1 MNALALPWL
10 TPYRKYGLVLLRIG
24 LGALFVVYG
33 WNKVSDISGFQGMLD
48 GMGMGFMAWP
58 VALIELLGGIALI
71 LGVFTRIAGLLLA
84 AVMLVAI
91 VQVHLA
97 NGFAGDGGW
106 GFRFVFMM
114 AALALALMGG
124 GKMGLDDMMGWDTD

>member
-10 TPYRKYGLVLLRIG
+10 APYRKYGLVLLRIG
-24 LGALFVVYG
+24 LGALFAVYG

-71 LGVFTRIAGLLLA
+71 LGIFTRLAGLLLA
-84 AVMLVAI
+84 IIMLVAI

-97 NGFAGDGGW
+97 NGFAGGDGW